1 MRSKPAE
8 ITAVDGVSLNLFK
21 GETLAIVGES
31 GSGKTTLI
39 RSIIQLISC
48 QSGAITF
55 LGKSTLTRDLK
66 DLASIRRD
74 IALVFQDPI
83 GSLSPRMTVE
93 GIVKESLH
101 HGAANIKSKPDE
113 VVRLLSLVGLPAA
126 FAYRY
131 PHQLSGGQAR
141 RVCVARA
148 LAQKPKMI
156 IADEPTAGLDVSIQ
170 GEILNL
176 LSDLQDSLQLPILIV
191 THNLNVVRHISDR
204 MVIMLR
210 GKIVEQGS
218 TEEIFSNPH
227 HDYTKRLL
235 ASNIHPL
242 PGS

>member
-1 MRSKPAE
+1 M
-8 ITAVDGVSLNLFK
+8 
-21 GETLAIVGES
+21 
-31 GSGKTTLI
+31 
-39 RSIIQLISC
+39 
-48 QSGAITF
+48 
-55 LGKSTLTRDLK
+55 TRDLK

-176 LSDLQDSLQLPILIV
+176 LSELQDSLQLPILIV

-218 TEEIFSNPH
+218 TEEIFSNPQ
-227 HDYTKRLL
+227 HDYTRRLL

>member
-1 MRSKPAE
+1 
-8 ITAVDGVSLNLFK
+8 
-21 GETLAIVGES
+21 
-31 GSGKTTLI
+31 
-39 RSIIQLISC
+39 
-48 QSGAITF
+48 
-55 LGKSTLTRDLK
+55 
-66 DLASIRRD
+66 
-74 IALVFQDPI
+74 
-83 GSLSPRMTVE
+83 
-93 GIVKESLH
+93 
-101 HGAANIKSKPDE
+101 
-113 VVRLLSLVGLPAA
+113 LLSLVGLPAA

-148 LAQKPKMI
+148 LAQQPKMI

-176 LSDLQDSLQLPILIV
+176 LSELQDSLQLPILIV